1 MTKYPGGRPN
11 LLSVICPGCRDGF
24 LGLSLLRPVPMKKKS
39 KTRVETNPIA
49 APLVDLATVFPGADP
64 SMPASEPRKPAAPAE
79 PVWKMGRVLLR
90 RETAHRG
97 GKTVVVVY
105 DFATH
110 LPASIIEKVSK
121 KLRAACST
129 GGSVKDRTVEI
140 QGDQVA
146 KVRAALEAEGFI
158 VGGVR

>member
-1 MTKYPGGRPN
+1 LPKERLTRLNGTASKPREV
-11 LLSVICPGCRDGF
+11 VIPF
-24 LGLSLLRPVPMKKKS
+24 PVKKKP
-39 KTRVETNPIA
+39 KERIETNASAQPLA
-49 APLVDLATVFPGADP
+49 GLAPALENLNV
-64 SMPASEPRKPAAPAE
+64 PAAENVNSPRPTSTE

-110 LPASIIEKVSK
+110 LPASIIEKVAK

-129 GGSVKDRTVEI
+129 GGTVKDRTIEV

-158 VGGVR
+158 VGGVK

>member
-1 MTKYPGGRPN
+1 
-11 LLSVICPGCRDGF
+11 
-24 LGLSLLRPVPMKKKS
+24 MKKKS

-49 APLVDLATVFPGADP
+49 TPLAGLVAAFPGANP
-64 SMPASEPRKPAAPAE
+64 STEASEPQKPAPPE
-79 PVWKMGRVLLR
+79 QGWKMGRVLLR

-110 LPASIIEKVSK
+110 LPASIIEKVAK

-129 GGSVKDRTVEI
+129 GGTVKDRSIEI
-140 QGDQVA
+140 QGEQVA
-146 KVRAALEAEGFI
+146 KVRATLEAEGFM
-158 VGGVR
+158 VGGVK

>member
-1 MTKYPGGRPN
+1 
-11 LLSVICPGCRDGF
+11 
-24 LGLSLLRPVPMKKKS
+24 MKKKP
-39 KTRVETNPIA
+39 KERIETNTS
-49 APLVDLATVFPGADP
+49 APPLAGL
-64 SMPASEPRKPAAPAE
+64 APALENLNVPLAENVSSARATSSE

-110 LPASIIEKVSK
+110 LPASIIEKVAK
-121 KLRAACST
+121 KLRAACNT
-129 GGSVKDRTVEI
+129 GGTVKDRTIEI

-146 KVRAALEAEGFI
+146 KVRATLEAEGFV
-158 VGGVR
+158 VGGVK

>member
-1 MTKYPGGRPN
+1 
-11 LLSVICPGCRDGF
+11 L
-24 LGLSLLRPVPMKKKS
+24 KKKP
-39 KTRVETNPIA
+39 KERIETDASAPPLAGLAPALENLNIPLAENVGA
-49 APLVDLATVFPGADP
+49 APRN
-64 SMPASEPRKPAAPAE
+64 SNE

-97 GKTVVVVY
+97 GKTVVIVY

-110 LPASIIEKVSK
+110 LPLSQIEKVAK

-129 GGSVKDRTVEI
+129 GGTIKDRTIEI

-146 KVRAALEAEGFI
+146 KVRAALEAEGFV
-158 VGGVR
+158 VGGVK

>member
-1 MTKYPGGRPN
+1 
-11 LLSVICPGCRDGF
+11 
-24 LGLSLLRPVPMKKKS
+24 MKKKS
-39 KTRVETNPIA
+39 NPRVETNPIA
-49 APLVDLATVFPGADP
+49 APLVDLAAVFPKTDP
-64 SMPASEPRKPAAPAE
+64 SEQASKPQKAPVGE

-105 DFATH
+105 DFASH
-110 LPASIIEKVSK
+110 LPPSMIEKVAK

-129 GGSVKDRTVEI
+129 GGTVKDRSIEI

>member
-1 MTKYPGGRPN
+1 
-11 LLSVICPGCRDGF
+11 
-24 LGLSLLRPVPMKKKS
+24 MKKKP
-39 KTRVETNPIA
+39 KERIETNA
-49 APLVDLATVFPGADP
+49 SAPPLAGL
-64 SMPASEPRKPAAPAE
+64 APALENLNVPVAESVNPARPNSNE

-110 LPASIIEKVSK
+110 LPLSIIEKVAK

-129 GGSVKDRTVEI
+129 GGTVKDRTIEI

-146 KVRAALEAEGFI
+146 KIRAALEAEGFL
-158 VGGVR
+158 VAGVKG

>member
-1 MTKYPGGRPN
+1 
-11 LLSVICPGCRDGF
+11 V
-24 LGLSLLRPVPMKKKS
+24 KKKP
-39 KTRVETNPIA
+39 KDRVETSASSPPLGGLGPALEKLNVPLSANP
-49 APLVDLATVFPGADP
+49 APL
-64 SMPASEPRKPAAPAE
+64 APTPNE

-110 LPASIIEKVSK
+110 LPVSIIEKVAQ

-129 GGSVKDRTVEI
+129 GGTVRDRTIEI

-146 KVRAALEAEGFI
+146 KVRATLEAEGFA
-158 VGGVR
+158 VGGVK

>member
-1 MTKYPGGRPN
+1 MIV
-11 LLSVICPGCRDGF
+11 LSRSQIPLFAV
-24 LGLSLLRPVPMKKKS
+24 KKKPRE
-39 KTRVETNPIA
+39 RVETSGNAPGLGGLGPALEKLNVPFSENAASPSPAPI
-49 APLVDLATVFPGADP
+49 PN
-64 SMPASEPRKPAAPAE
+64 E

-110 LPASIIEKVSK
+110 LPVSVIEKVAK

-129 GGSVKDRTVEI
+129 GGTVKDRTIEI

-146 KVRAALEAEGFI
+146 KIRATLEADGFA
-158 VGGVR
+158 VGGVK

>member
-1 MTKYPGGRPN
+1 
-11 LLSVICPGCRDGF
+11 
-24 LGLSLLRPVPMKKKS
+24 MKKKP
-39 KTRVETNPIA
+39 KERVETNVSAPPLGGLGPAIDKLNVPLSKNAGPSVPI
-49 APLVDLATVFPGADP
+49 
-64 SMPASEPRKPAAPAE
+64 SNE

-110 LPASIIEKVSK
+110 LPVSVIEKVAK

-129 GGSVKDRTVEI
+129 GGTVKDRIIEI
-140 QGDQVA
+140 QGEQVT
-146 KVRAALEAEGFI
+146 KIRSTLEAEGFV
-158 VGGVR
+158 VGGVK

>member
-1 MTKYPGGRPN
+1 MCVNSSATGSGMCR
-11 LLSVICPGCRDGF
+11 SVSQIPLF
-24 LGLSLLRPVPMKKKS
+24 PVKKKP
-39 KTRVETNPIA
+39 KERVETSASAPPLGGLGPALEKLN
-49 APLVDLATVFPGADP
+49 APL
-64 SMPASEPRKPAAPAE
+64 SENPASPAPIPNE

-110 LPASIIEKVSK
+110 LPVSIIEKVAK

-129 GGSVKDRTVEI
+129 GGTVRDRTIEI
-140 QGDQVA
+140 QGDQVT
-146 KVRAALEAEGFI
+146 KVRATLEAEGFS
-158 VGGVR
+158 VGGVK

>member
-1 MTKYPGGRPN
+1 VTDVRPIAELITV
-11 LLSVICPGCRDGF
+11 LLITFSRIPLFAV
-24 LGLSLLRPVPMKKKS
+24 KKKPRE
-39 KTRVETNPIA
+39 RVETSASAPPLGGLGPALEKLNVPLSENPSSP
-49 APLVDLATVFPGADP
+49 APIPN
-64 SMPASEPRKPAAPAE
+64 E

-110 LPASIIEKVSK
+110 LPISVIEKVAK

-129 GGSVKDRTVEI
+129 GGTVRDRTIEI

-146 KVRAALEAEGFI
+146 KVRATLEAEWFA

>member
-1 MTKYPGGRPN
+1 
-11 LLSVICPGCRDGF
+11 V
-24 LGLSLLRPVPMKKKS
+24 KKKP
-39 KTRVETNPIA
+39 RERIETNPS
-49 APLVDLATVFPGADP
+49 APPLTGLGPALENLNVSLAENL
-64 SMPASEPRKPAAPAE
+64 SLAPPTSAE
-79 PVWKMGRVLLR
+79 PLWKMGRVLLR

-110 LPASIIEKVSK
+110 LPASIIEKVAK

-129 GGSVKDRTVEI
+129 GGTVRDRTIEI

-146 KVRAALEAEGFI
+146 KVRATLEAEGFI
-158 VGGVR
+158 VGGVK

>member
-1 MTKYPGGRPN
+1 
-11 LLSVICPGCRDGF
+11 V
-24 LGLSLLRPVPMKKKS
+24 KKKP
-39 KTRVETNPIA
+39 RERIETNA
-49 APLVDLATVFPGADP
+49 SASPLSGL
-64 SMPASEPRKPAAPAE
+64 APALE
-79 PVWKMGRVLLR
+79 NLDIPLAENVSEAPRNTDQPVWKLGRVLLR

-110 LPASIIEKVSK
+110 LPSSQIEKVAK

-129 GGSVKDRTVEI
+129 GGTVKDRTIEI

-146 KVRAALEAEGFI
+146 KVRTTLEAEGFI
-158 VGGVR
+158 VGGVKG

>member
-1 MTKYPGGRPN
+1 
-11 LLSVICPGCRDGF
+11 V
-24 LGLSLLRPVPMKKKS
+24 KKKP
-39 KTRVETNPIA
+39 KERIETNASAPPLSGLAPALENLKIPLAENVSA
-49 APLVDLATVFPGADP
+49 APRSSDQ
-64 SMPASEPRKPAAPAE
+64 

-110 LPASIIEKVSK
+110 LPLSQIEKVAK

-129 GGSVKDRTVEI
+129 GGTVKDRTIEI
-140 QGDQVA
+140 QGDQIA
-146 KVRAALEAEGFI
+146 KVRDTLEAEGFV
-158 VGGVR
+158 VGGVKG

>member
-1 MTKYPGGRPN
+1 
-11 LLSVICPGCRDGF
+11 V
-24 LGLSLLRPVPMKKKS
+24 KKKPS
-39 KTRVETNPIA
+39 ERIETNPS
-49 APLVDLATVFPGADP
+49 APPLTGLGPALENLNVSLAENL
-64 SMPASEPRKPAAPAE
+64 SLAPPTSAE
-79 PVWKMGRVLLR
+79 PLWKMGRVLLR

-110 LPASIIEKVSK
+110 LPASIIEKVAK

-129 GGSVKDRTVEI
+129 GGTVRDRTIEI

-146 KVRAALEAEGFI
+146 KVRATLEAEGFI
-158 VGGVR
+158 VGGVK

>member
-1 MTKYPGGRPN
+1 
-11 LLSVICPGCRDGF
+11 V
-24 LGLSLLRPVPMKKKS
+24 KKKP
-39 KTRVETNPIA
+39 KQPIETNASA
-49 APLVDLATVFPGADP
+49 APFTRLA
-64 SMPASEPRKPAAPAE
+64 PALENLNVPVTESVSAAPPSPNE

-110 LPASIIEKVSK
+110 LPASIIEKVAK
-121 KLRAACST
+121 KLRSACST
-129 GGSVKDRTVEI
+129 GGTVKDRTIEI

>member
-1 MTKYPGGRPN
+1 M
-11 LLSVICPGCRDGF
+11 S
-24 LGLSLLRPVPMKKKS
+24 GL
-39 KTRVETNPIA
+39 
-49 APLVDLATVFPGADP
+49 
-64 SMPASEPRKPAAPAE
+64 APALE
-79 PVWKMGRVLLR
+79 NLNIPLAENVSAPPPSTNQPVWRLGRVLLR

-110 LPASIIEKVSK
+110 LPQSQIEKVAK

-129 GGSVKDRTVEI
+129 GGTVKDRSIEI
-140 QGDQVA
+140 QGDQIA
-146 KVRAALEAEGFI
+146 KVRETLEAEGFI

>member
-1 MTKYPGGRPN
+1 
-11 LLSVICPGCRDGF
+11 
-24 LGLSLLRPVPMKKKS
+24 MKKKP
-39 KTRVETNPIA
+39 RERIETNPS
-49 APLVDLATVFPGADP
+49 APPLTGLGPALENLNVSLAENL
-64 SMPASEPRKPAAPAE
+64 SLAPPTSAE
-79 PVWKMGRVLLR
+79 PLWKMGRVLLR

-110 LPASIIEKVSK
+110 LPASIIEKVAK

-129 GGSVKDRTVEI
+129 GGTVRDRTIEI

-146 KVRAALEAEGFI
+146 KVRATLEAEGFI
-158 VGGVR
+158 VGGVK